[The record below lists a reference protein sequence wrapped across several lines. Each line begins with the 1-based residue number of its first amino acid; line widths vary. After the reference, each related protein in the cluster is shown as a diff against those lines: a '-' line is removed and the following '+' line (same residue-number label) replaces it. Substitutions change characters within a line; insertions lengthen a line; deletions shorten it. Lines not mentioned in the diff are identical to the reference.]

1 MKQIVAKFIKEINDL
16 LSDKQIKLRLSEGA
30 IDFLLEKGFDRK
42 MGARPLSRT
51 INEHIKVPISKK
63 ILFEGIAADSIIN
76 VDRAGEGLTFTVIEL
91 NIYAALENSSNS
103 VDHNGYIT
111 VV

>member
-1 MKQIVAKFIKEINDL
+1 MDTSRWYNLNDHIKIVGTHRKSYRRYLPKLVYTVYRASVLICFT
-16 LSDKQIKLRLSEGA
+16 DKL
-30 IDFLLEKGFDRK
+30 
-42 MGARPLSRT
+42 
-51 INEHIKVPISKK
+51 IKVPISKK